1 MKVLYLQVLYFT
13 IYSFLGWVCEST
25 YCSIGQKK
33 FVNRGFLNGPFC
45 PIYGFGALLVISILS
60 PFVNNIPILYI
71 ASIIVRS
78 TLEYTSSYVL
88 EKIFH
93 MSWWDYS
100 TYKYNING
108 RVCLKNSLMFGV
120 MSLFVMLVVH
130 PAVDDFVAKINTNVA
145 FVLSILFGTYFIVDT
160 IITASTILHLNE
172 RLKKHHTLHEDLLEK
187 KKRHLEVVQR
197 HLQASLANQIEEL
210 GLSKYSPA
218 EMEELLSSDFR
229 GNFIKEEHKV
239 MNELEFEIKSLS
251 NRIEELKSKGHG
263 VLRRRVIKAFPNM
276 KSLKHKSLLEEI
288 KENIDKK

>member
-1 MKVLYLQVLYFT
+1 MKLLYIQVLYFT

-33 FVNRGFLNGPFC
+33 LVNRGFLNGPFC

-60 PFVNNIPILYI
+60 PFVNNIPVLFI
-71 ASIIVRS
+71 ASIIVTS
-78 TLEYTSSYVL
+78 TLEYITSYVL

-108 RVCLKNSLMFGV
+108 RVCLQNSLMFGLL
-120 MSLFVMLVVH
+120 SLFVMLVIH
-130 PAVDDFVAKINTNVA
+130 PAIDDFVASINIKVA
-145 FVLSILFGTYFIVDT
+145 FALSVLFATYFIVDT
-160 IITASTILHLNE
+160 IITAGTILHLNE
-172 RLKKHHTLHEDLLEK
+172 RLEKLHELHEDLLEK
-187 KKRHLEVVQR
+187 RKKHLEVVKG

-218 EMEELLSSDFR
+218 EMEELLSNDFK
-229 GNFIKEEHKV
+229 GNFIKEEHKI
-239 MNELEFEIKSLS
+239 MNELEFEIKSL
-251 NRIEELKSKGHG
+251 NTRIEELKSKGHG

-288 KENIDKK
+288 KENINNK

>member
-1 MKVLYLQVLYFT
+1 
-13 IYSFLGWVCEST
+13 
-25 YCSIGQKK
+25 
-33 FVNRGFLNGPFC
+33 
-45 PIYGFGALLVISILS
+45 
-60 PFVNNIPILYI
+60 
-71 ASIIVRS
+71 
-78 TLEYTSSYVL
+78 
-88 EKIFH
+88 
-93 MSWWDYS
+93 
-100 TYKYNING
+100 
-108 RVCLKNSLMFGV
+108 MFGV

-172 RLKKHHTLHEDLLEK
+172 RLEKLHTLHEDLLEK
-187 KKRHLEVVQR
+187 KKRHLEVVKG